1 MKFIKR
7 FNAFLDTHVNLN
19 QARIDQLDDHVG
31 AIGTFLETGDQD
43 IADRFVQLIPQGSY
57 AQRTIIRPVG
67 PYDEFDADVLLE
79 VEEDPTWEASDYVQN
94 LYTSFRT
101 SSRYRDM
108 VDRKTHCVTVDYANE
123 FHIDVVPYVKR
134 HDEPYI
140 TNRKENQ
147 FELTNPEG
155 FNVWLDDQNG
165 IARGNLIKV
174 IRLLKYLR
182 DYKNTFSVKSVILTI
197 LLGERVNVAKLF
209 TDAEH
214 YRDLPTTLKNVIAAL
229 NTYLQAN
236 PIMPLISDPSCPSE
250 SFNHRWDQ
258 EEYANFRDQI
268 KYYSDKIEDAYHE
281 SNQGLSLTKWQEVFG
296 EEFGEKPVATAAME
310 SAHVGRARDT
320 EEFLEEKYGIT
331 MRLNPAY
338 KLRIDGRITPR
349 NGFRTYSLRRHGNK
363 VEKHRNITFRISLS
377 IVPAPYDVYWKVRN
391 FGDEAIEADCIRG
404 QIVPDGGHHTKVEP
418 TLFRGKHYV
427 ECYAVVNG
435 ICVAMDRHTVIIV

>member
-320 EEFLEEKYGIT
+320 EEFLEEK
-331 MRLNPAY
+331 
-338 KLRIDGRITPR
+338 
-349 NGFRTYSLRRHGNK
+349 RHSN
-363 VEKHRNITFRISLS
+363 
-377 IVPAPYDVYWKVRN
+377 
-391 FGDEAIEADCIRG
+391 AIESGLQVAD
-404 QIVPDGGHHTKVEP
+404 
-418 TLFRGKHYV
+418 
-427 ECYAVVNG
+427 
-435 ICVAMDRHTVIIV
+435 